1 MRALIPPAVGLLLI
15 LTGAFASALEGD
27 FIGINP
33 RIDFTAFLSDAK
45 SADEVRNHRRLSEA
59 RFIELSKQP
68 GVVILDARSRD
79 KFEMLHV
86 AGAINVPFANINE
99 PSLAK
104 TLPDK
109 KQIILIYCNNNF
121 EHAPVAF
128 ESKRAPASLNIS
140 TFISLHTYGYEN
152 VFELGPLLDVQT
164 TRIALVGTK
173 Q

>member
-1 MRALIPPAVGLLLI
+1 MRAFIPSSVALLLI
-15 LTGAFASALEGD
+15 LTGSFASALDGD
-27 FIGINP
+27 FTGVNP

-45 SADEVRNHRRLSEA
+45 AADEVRNHHRLSEA

-86 AGAINVPFANINE
+86 AGAINLPYADISE

-109 KQIILIYCNNNF
+109 KQVILIYCNNNF

-128 ESKRAPASLNIS
+128 ESKIVPASLNIS

-152 VFELGPLLDVQT
+152 VFELGLLLDVQT
-164 TRIALVGTK
+164 TRIELIGMR